1 MVLDDFSTQTVARVT
16 GVTPRQLDYWA
27 DTRFIVPTVQVGAG
41 RGRVRRYGF
50 ADLVQVKVAK
60 RLGDAGISLQKMRKA
75 VATLRSLA
83 PAIDSPLAHFQLIS
97 DGQEIYVAHS
107 KQQLLAISK
116 TIGQFYWWLKVEDL
130 VSELKQTISQLTQT
144 EETTVAVAGKD
155 YSTIIYRDLDSDWWI
170 GECPGLKGCVTQGK
184 TRREAASMLHDAVSE
199 YLAASSRKPA
209 RDLG

>member
-1 MVLDDFSTQTVARVT
+1 MVLDDFSTQAVARIT

-27 DTRFIVPTVQVGAG
+27 DTEFIVPSVQVGAG

-75 VATLRSLA
+75 VATLRSLV
-83 PAIDSPLAHFQLIS
+83 PAVDSPLSHFNLIS
-97 DGQEIYVAHS
+97 DGQEIYVAS
-107 KQQLLAISK
+107 NEQQLLAISK
-116 TIGQFYWWLKVEDL
+116 DIGQFYWRLKVEDL
-130 VSELKQTISQLTQT
+130 VSELRQTVSELTQT
-144 EETTVAVAGKD
+144 EETTVTVAGKR
-155 YSTIIYRDLDSDWWI
+155 YSAIIYRDLDSAWWI
-170 GECPGLKGCVTQGK
+170 GKCPALKGCVTQGK
-184 TRREAASMLHDAVSE
+184 TRQEAASMLHDAVSE